1 MHVIYLKHSTH
12 GTKIAIAEAEAE
24 ADEKNGWERYTPGEE
39 VAPNELVV
47 ARRGRPRV
55 TNEHDR
61 RGPD

>member
-1 MHVIYLKHSTH
+1 MPVIYLKHPVH
-12 GTKIAIAEAEAE
+12 GHKVATMDMEAE
-24 ADEKNGWERYTPGEE
+24 ADEKNGWERYTPGEI

>member
-1 MHVIYLKHSTH
+1 MATIYLKHPTH
-12 GTKIAIAEAEAE
+12 GVKIAIAEAEAE
-24 ADEKNGWERYTPGEE
+24 ADEKNGWERYTPGED

>member
-1 MHVIYLKHSTH
+1 MIIHMKHPTH
-12 GTKIAIAEAEAE
+12 GAKVAIAEAEAE
-24 ADEKNGWERYTPGEE
+24 ADEKNGWERYTPGED

>member
-1 MHVIYLKHSTH
+1 MIIYLKHPTY
-12 GTKIAIAEAEAE
+12 GEKIAIAEAEAE
-24 ADEKNGWERYTPGEE
+24 ADEKNGWERYTPGED

>member
-1 MHVIYLKHSTH
+1 MATIYLKHRTH
-12 GTKIAIAEAEAE
+12 GVKIAIAEAEAE
-24 ADEKNGWERYTPGEE
+24 ADEKNGWERYTPGED

>member
-1 MHVIYLKHSTH
+1 VIIHLKHPVH
-12 GTKIAIAEAEAE
+12 GNKIAIAEAEAE
-24 ADEKNGWERYTPGEE
+24 ADEKNGWERYIPGEE

-55 TNEHDR
+55 TNEHNR